1 MYYFDE
7 EGFPFRLRFP
17 NKCKFYSCVRF
28 IVVAKEVDVAEDK
41 MHEVVSLFAI
51 LRKEKRTWEAFVL
64 AEENTLN

>member
-1 MYYFDE
+1 
-7 EGFPFRLRFP
+7 
-17 NKCKFYSCVRF
+17 
-28 IVVAKEVDVAEDK
+28 